1 MLVMYTRL
9 HARLT
14 RHMALSG
21 DSLNAPGPQGNIFA
35 GITLCYLP

>member
-14 RHMALSG
+14 RHTKLSG
-21 DSLNAPGPQGNIFA
+21 YSLNAPRPQGNIFS